1 MSVSAHA
8 PVVLE
13 RATLGRRPAALPR
26 CSYPTAGDV
35 ARHGVQPLPTVLPL
49 VDFARAEPHR
59 SLRYTAV
66 TAETLTARQL
76 LELAQVVGASFAK
89 REPQSRHLRP
99 PAHAPA
105 GLLRAHHDDPFGR
118 EAFGPWTTASL
129 LYWFIR
135 LCVLTDP
142 ATPRGA
148 IRVNHDTLTQSL
160 AILDEHGQVIGGALN
175 ETTPHGEES
184 PALREDDPFLSAAL
198 GFVEPVLALLGA
210 QDAEAF
216 AALAARYPD
225 FRTAHDAGRVGHH
238 FMVARSDALDKADA
252 FELVAATAA
261 RYREVGYAFMVV
273 EATNQWTGAACEVLN
288 GVRVH
293 FAPFRVRPFVRKS
306 ATPLDDV
313 VTSPSGFLSDKDSGS
328 MLYVIRLS

>member
-1 MSVSAHA
+1 MSVSAQA
-8 PVVLE
+8 AVVLE

-76 LELAQVVGASFAK
+76 LELARVVGASFAK
-89 REPQSRHLRP
+89 REPQCRHLRP

-148 IRVNHDTLTQSL
+148 IRMNHDTLTQSL

-184 PALREDDPFLSAAL
+184 PLREDDPFLSAAL
-198 GFVEPVLALLGA
+198 GFVEPVLALLAA

-293 FAPFRVRPFVRKS
+293 FAPFRARPFVRKS